1 MKNVESYILQI
12 EDDKAGTEKKDLDR
26 QVEKKEVENQIE
38 EDKDRVEEIKDPD
51 HQPGQGK
58 ERD

>member
-26 QVEKKEVENQIE
+26 QKEKKEGENQIE
-38 EDKDRVEEIKDPD
+38 EAKDRVEEIKDPD
-51 HQPGQGK
+51 NPPGQGK
-58 ERD
+58 DRE